1 MDFRKEDRSN
11 VKRNVPLEM
20 SPEQF
25 RSIGHKLV
33 DNIADFL
40 GTISE
45 RPVTTGDSPSIV
57 RDLIGRGS
65 LPEKGEDG
73 ASLLDKTTNL
83 LFDHSLFNG
92 HPKFLGYITSSAAPI
107 GALADLL
114 AAAVNPNVGG
124 WLLSPVATEIELQ
137 TVQWI
142 AEMIGY
148 HTNCGGLLVSG
159 GNMANFVGFLTA
171 RQAKAN
177 WNLREK
183 GMLSQEASKMRVYAS
198 SEVHTWIHKATDI
211 SGLGTDSIRWIS
223 TDSRL
228 QMDLNALRLQID
240 TDLENGEKPFL
251 VIGTA
256 GSVSTGAID
265 PLSGLAD
272 ICRQYDLWFH
282 VDGAYGA
289 FAAVLEDAPHEFE
302 GMKEADSIA
311 VDPHKW
317 LYSPLE
323 AGCALVRHPQQLV
336 EAFSY
341 RPLYYKF
348 DDVEGET
355 TTSLVD
361 FGPQNSRGF
370 RALKVWLCLKQVGR
384 SGYEEMIRDDIRLS
398 RKLFQ
403 LAEAHPELEAF
414 THNLSITTFRYRPMD
429 LKIDPEDIDTYLNK
443 LNTELLTR
451 LQQGGEAFVSN
462 AVLDG
467 KYLLRACIVNF
478 RTELKDIEELPE
490 IICRIGRELHK
501 EMASNRE

>member
-1 MDFRKEDRSN
+1 MDSGKQDVKN
-11 VKRNVPLEM
+11 KKRNVPLEM
-20 SPEQF
+20 SPEEF
-25 RSIGHKLV
+25 RSIGYKLV
-33 DNIADFL
+33 DDVGEFM
-40 GTISE
+40 GSISE
-45 RPVTTGDSPSIV
+45 RPVTTGDSPSKL
-57 RDLIGRGS
+57 RDLIGRSS
-65 LPEKGEDG
+65 LPERGEN
-73 ASLLDKTTNL
+73 ASRLLEKTANL
-83 LFDHSLFNG
+83 LFEHSLFNG

-107 GALADLL
+107 GVLAELL

-124 WLLSPVATEIELQ
+124 WILSPVATEIELQ

-148 HTNCGGLLVSG
+148 HSNCGGLLVSG
-159 GNMANFVGFLTA
+159 GNMANFVSFLTA
-171 RQAKAN
+171 RHAKAN

-183 GMLSQEASKMRVYAS
+183 GMLCEEATKMRVYAS
-198 SEVHTWIHKATDI
+198 SEVHTWIHKAADI
-211 SGLGTDSIRWIS
+211 SGLGTDSIRWIP
-223 TDSRL
+223 TNSRL
-228 QMDLNALRLQID
+228 QIDTKALRQQID

-265 PLSGLAD
+265 PLTGLAD
-272 ICRQYDLWFH
+272 ICKEYSLWFH

-289 FAAVLEDAPHEFE
+289 FAAVLPEAPKEFQ
-302 GMKEADSIA
+302 GMKEADSVA

-323 AGCALVRHPQQLV
+323 AGCALVKNTRQLV

-341 RPLYYKF
+341 HPLYYKF
-348 DDVEGET
+348 DDVDGET

-370 RALKVWLCLKQVGR
+370 RALKVWLGLKQVGR
-384 SGYEEMIRDDIRLS
+384 SGYEEMIRDDILLS
-398 RKLFQ
+398 RKLFH

-414 THNLSITTFRYRPMD
+414 THNLSITTFRYRPSD
-429 LKIDPEDIDTYLNK
+429 LKINHEDIETYLNE
-443 LNTELLTR
+443 LNSELLTR

-478 RTELKDIEELPE
+478 RTGLKDIEELPE
-490 IICRIGRELHK
+490 IICRIGREVHQ
-501 EMASNRE
+501 EMASKR